1 MEIRHHAYL
10 YAVLCRHI
18 LECAGRQEGEKLI
31 EAFTR
36 DYGLRRGRR
45 MKKNA
50 ESGDMSDF
58 FIVGEWKGQPG
69 ENISCLSYEKDET
82 VSVVTKCAWYDT
94 WKEYGLLD
102 YGPYYC
108 RYIDKA
114 ICEGYASDFS
124 LDVSET
130 IGGGNARCVFK
141 WSAPADKDLVT
152 GTKKA
157 HILPFDFH
165 CKEML
170 ESVKNVLDKELCET
184 VLKKTQRDFEEEFGD
199 SDLF

>member
-50 ESGDMSDF
+50 EKGDMSDF

-114 ICEGYASDFS
+114 ICEGYAS
-124 LDVSET
+124 
-130 IGGGNARCVFK
+130 
-141 WSAPADKDLVT
+141 
-152 GTKKA
+152 
-157 HILPFDFH
+157 
-165 CKEML
+165 
-170 ESVKNVLDKELCET
+170 
-184 VLKKTQRDFEEEFGD
+184 
-199 SDLF
+199 